1 MPRKKIIN
9 RLVLRSFL
17 IFFIAVLA
25 ILATMMLRI
34 MYVKEDNGIGAV
46 AGGVSELALTGVVLG
61 LLIMAV
67 VKLMGLRNRGR

>member
-1 MPRKKIIN
+1 
-9 RLVLRSFL
+9 
-17 IFFIAVLA
+17 
-25 ILATMMLRI
+25 